1 MFVFSF
7 YTKQAI
13 LTRRSTVLCLF
24 LQYEFPEHTN
34 RQKNGREKLVSN
46 FVNTNK
52 DVTGCSVKILKN
64 FPVIFVTSKK
74 LNKWENYRKKMALI
88 LY

>member
-34 RQKNGREKLVSN
+34 PQKNGREKFVGK

-52 DVTGCSVKILKN
+52 DVTGCSDV
-64 FPVIFVTSKK
+64 
-74 LNKWENYRKKMALI
+74 LNKKY
-88 LY
+88 